1 MSTHI
6 LPPRANAKNG
16 KAIINLITP
25 NEKST
30 VQDKPEP
37 APAAEEIY
45 LVDQSSNIEVEDEL
59 VDYNDVPEFTLDTTK
74 AAKIELRD
82 ALAKNGLAIRQVLK
96 EHPIKTYYTS
106 PMLEGTIPPEQILL
120 EIPIED
126 RLNLGLIKDQII
138 MPMNFFQKWL
148 LPSHY

>member
-6 LPPRANAKNG
+6 LPPRANAKKG
-16 KAIINLITP
+16 EAIINVITP
-25 NEKST
+25 DEKST

-37 APAAEEIY
+37 APAAEEIDP
-45 LVDQSSNIEVEDEL
+45 VDQNANIEEVEPDLNEEL
-59 VDYNDVPEFTLDTTK
+59 VDYNDAPEFTLDTTK

-82 ALAKNGLAIRQVLK
+82 ALAKNGLAMRQVLK

-106 PMLEGTIPPEQILL
+106 PMLEGTISPEQILL
-120 EIPIED
+120 EVPAED

-138 MPMNFFQKWL
+138 MPLNFFQ
-148 LPSHY
+148 